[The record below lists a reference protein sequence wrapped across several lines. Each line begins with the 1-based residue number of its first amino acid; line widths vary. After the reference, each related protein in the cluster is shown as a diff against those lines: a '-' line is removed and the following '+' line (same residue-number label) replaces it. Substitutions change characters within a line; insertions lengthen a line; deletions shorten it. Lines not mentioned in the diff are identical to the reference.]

1 MLRKVFVIA
10 AALALAGA
18 PALAAGTHPYE
29 PREHVWGFEGPF
41 GKFDQAQLQR
51 GYKVFSEVCQQCH
64 TADLL
69 SFRNLGEKGGPF
81 WNPKYPNPNDNPV
94 VKSLAADAQVPDIDP
109 DTGDVIQRPGTTAD
123 HFKRPFP
130 NAAAAAASNG
140 GAIPPDLSVMA
151 KAREGGPRY
160 IYSVLTGYTKAPA
173 GFDMHNLSPP
183 AGKHYNPYF
192 PGDVSSFWHMEIK
205 DEKARPPAPQ
215 GGLIGM
221 PPPLTPDKVSFDDGT
236 KLTVDQQAKDVV
248 AFLAWASD
256 PKQTGRKQT
265 GFAVMIYLLILTGL
279 AYASYRRVWRNESH

>member
-1 MLRKVFVIA
+1 M
-10 AALALAGA
+10 
-18 PALAAGTHPYE
+18 
-29 PREHVWGFEGPF
+29 
-41 GKFDQAQLQR
+41 
-51 GYKVFSEVCQQCH
+51 
-64 TADLL
+64 
-69 SFRNLGEKGGPF
+69 
-81 WNPKYPNPNDNPV
+81 
-94 VKSLAADAQVPDIDP
+94 VKSLAAEAQVNPDISTT

-130 NAAAAAASNG
+130 NAFAAAASNG

-151 KAREGGPRY
+151 KAREGGPRQ
-160 IYSVLTGYTKAPA
+160 IYSILTGYTKAPV
-173 GFDMHNLSPP
+173 GFDMHQLSPP
-183 AGKHYNPYF
+183 PGKHYNPYF

-221 PPPLTPDKVSFDDGT
+221 PPPLIAGKVTFDDGT
-236 KLTVDQQAKDVV
+236 KSTLDQEAKDVV

-256 PKQTGRKQT
+256 PKQTERKQT